1 MYGLW
6 RSCKASKG
14 SPEEYYYNP
23 LKCPL
28 PKAPSMQFF
37 CLYGIGL
44 PTERSYYYLNLE
56 SDKVSKAS
64 LSMHAFCS
72 FERRPS
78 LQALRRHM
86 ALLGVFSRADGFT
99 RQLRQEI

>member
-1 MYGLW
+1 
-6 RSCKASKG
+6 
-14 SPEEYYYNP
+14 
-23 LKCPL
+23 
-28 PKAPSMQFF
+28 MQFF